1 MSGTIFLIV
10 GLGVCGFIWLLSAQM
25 RGMIVQALFLAAQEK
40 FPAIDAGVVKTGA
53 KATPLS
59 VDAEG
64 EAGQVQNWLRET
76 HPAAVGHL
84 QLARR
89 GTLVGP
95 ILMLIVVAVWRFG
108 FGGAI

>member
-25 RGMIVQALFLAAQEK
+25 RGLIVQALFLAAQEN
-40 FPAIDAGVVKTGA
+40 FPTTDAGVVKTGA
-53 KATPLS
+53 KATPLAG
-59 VDAEG
+59 DAEG

-76 HPAAVGHL
+76 HPQAVGHL

-95 ILMLIVVAVWRFG
+95 VLMLVVVAVWRFG
-108 FGGAI
+108 FGGAL